1 MITKEEVVKIIQQ
14 RLSCKWAETI
24 ADEILALNEKEGF
37 PKYKKYIGI
46 NMGSHPK
53 CWNGTVYPIENQ
65 VDLDNLDRKNWIVCS
80 KEEYDKQQLKEQIA
94 NLKHGEWYNIKAL
107 NYDFIIKFDKIHF
120 HQLYCIKG
128 VNITTK
134 YNYPA
139 PDRILTGIDN
149 IKSIT
154 PATNE
159 EVVRYL
165 PDEFKVKLD
174 YEILAYKI
182 PGNAHRE
189 VTKISNG
196 TWNTWNNWSQEHV
209 DEQVKKGIW
218 KIKRLKRLSDGEVFS
233 IGDYFTYTPNGTKH
247 KITGITNG
255 SNVGLIIHG
264 ENNCSAIEKYGFNK
278 IIKVEQPILVTE
290 DGVGLFAGDNYWYL
304 VKDRRYNITSNV
316 LSKDTIIIDGVKR
329 FSTKEAAEEYIIMN
343 KPCLSIKEFNSILNE
358 YDGSTRF
365 MQGKGNIIE
374 KLKQLVKSK

>member
-1 MITKEEVVKIIQQ
+1 MITKEEVVKI
-14 RLSCKWAETI
+14 LSGNHFLKSWEIIAE
-24 ADEILALNEKEGF
+24 EILALNEKEGF